1 MTYSYTEKKRI
12 RKSFAKRANVLDVPF
27 LLATQ
32 LESFTAF
39 LQAAVPPAQRK
50 NQGLQAAFSSIF
62 PIVSHSGNARL
73 EFVSYALAE
82 PAFDVKECQQRG
94 LTFASALRAKV
105 RLVILDR
112 EAPDTIKEVK
122 EQEVYM
128 GEIPLMTT
136 TGSFVINGTERV
148 IVSQLHRS
156 PGVFFEHDRGKTH
169 SSGKLLFSARVIP
182 YRGSWLDFE
191 FDPKDILFFRVDRR
205 RKMPVTTLLKAI
217 GLSHEEILREFFDF
231 DTFEL
236 GKKSIEFHLVPER
249 LRGEVARFD
258 FCDASG
264 KVIVAKDKRITAKH
278 IRELDAAGIR
288 KIAVPEDFLVG
299 RIVAQNI
306 VDTNSGEVLANAND
320 EITDALLAKLLESGI
335 KTISTL
341 YINDLDRGSFIS
353 QTLRTDET
361 VSRQAARVAIYRMM
375 RPGEP
380 PTEEAVEILF
390 NGLFYS
396 DERYDLSAVGRMKF
410 NRRVSRN
417 EVVEYKVSV
426 RQAPTKRDAIVKAIV
441 DAVGGTPEA
450 MAQLLGE
457 LVYGTRAVGENLT
470 EADATALCAQL
481 KSLGVACEVREQLTL
496 SPRDIVE
503 VIKILV
509 DLRNGRGDIDDID
522 HLGNRRVRSV
532 GELAE
537 NQFRAGLVR
546 VERAVKERLSQAE
559 SDNLM
564 PHDLINAKPISAAV
578 KEFFGS
584 SQLSQFMDQT
594 NPLSE
599 ITHKRRVSALGP
611 GGLTRERAGF
621 EVRDV
626 HPTHYGR
633 VCPIETPEG
642 PNIGLINSL
651 ALFARTNEYGFL
663 ETAYRKVVDC
673 KVTDQI
679 EYLSAIE
686 EGNYIV
692 AQANAALGDHGELVD
707 DLVTCREKG
716 ETILAEPSR
725 VQYMDI
731 APGQIVSVAASLI
744 PFLEHDDA
752 NRALMGAN
760 MQRQAVPCLRPEKPV
775 VGTGIE
781 RTVAVD
787 SGTAVQALRGGKVDY
802 VDASR
807 IVVRVNDDET
817 VPGEVGVDI
826 YNLVKYTR
834 SNQNTN
840 INQRPLVRVGDI
852 IAKGDVVADGAS
864 TDKGELALGQNMLI
878 AFMPWNGYNFE
889 DSILISERVVAED
902 RFTSIHIEELTVVA
916 RDTKLGPEEI
926 TRDIAS
932 LGEAQ
937 LSRLDES
944 GIVYIGA
951 EVEAGD
957 VLVGKVTPK
966 GETQLTPEEKL
977 LRAIFGEKASDVK
990 DTSLRVPSGIAGTV
1004 IDVQVFTREGIE
1016 RDKRAQSIIDDHLR
1030 GYKLDLAD
1038 QLRIVERDAFA
1049 RVERLIIGKVANG
1062 GPKRLAKG
1070 SEISRDYLDS
1080 IDPHHWFDIRMAGED
1095 VAQQLESLRESLE
1108 QTRKD
1113 FDLAFEEKRKKL
1125 TQGDEL
1131 PPGVQKMVKVYVAVK
1146 RRLQSGDKMAGR
1158 HGNKGVVSRIVPV
1171 EDMPYMADGRSVD
1184 IVLNPLG
1191 VPSRMNVGQ
1200 VLEVHLGLAA
1210 KGIGF
1215 RIGEMLRRQANAKE
1229 LREFL
1234 DKVYNTNGRPENLE
1248 ELTDSEILEMAGN
1261 LEAGVPF
1268 ATPVFDGAKENEI
1281 KEMLRLAGMPESGQM
1296 TLFDGRTGDAFER
1309 QVTVGYMHML
1319 KLHHLVDDKMHARS
1333 TGPYS
1338 LVTQQP
1344 LGGKA
1349 QFGGQRFGEME
1360 VWALE
1365 AYGASY
1371 VLQEMLTVKS
1381 DDVNG
1386 RTKVY
1391 ENIVKGDH
1399 KIDAGMPESFNVLV
1413 KEIRSLAID
1422 IDLERY

>member
-1 MTYSYTEKKRI
+1 MAYSYTEKKRI
-12 RKSFAKRANVLDVPF
+12 RKSFAKRAAVLNVPF

-32 LESFTAF
+32 IESFASF
-39 LQAAVPPAQRK
+39 LQAETPPMTRL
-50 NQGLQAAFSSIF
+50 NQGLQAAFTSIF

-73 EFVSYALAE
+73 EFVQYMLGE
-82 PAFDVKECQQRG
+82 PAFDVTECQQRG
-94 LTFASALRAKV
+94 LTFASPLRARV

-112 EAPDTIKEVK
+112 DAPKETVKEVK

-128 GEIPLMTT
+128 GEIPLMTS

-169 SSGKLLFSARVIP
+169 SSGKLLFSARIIP

-191 FDPKDILFFRVDRR
+191 FDPKDCLFFRVDRR
-205 RKMPVTTLLKAI
+205 RKMPATILLRAI
-217 GLSHEEILREFFDF
+217 GMTPEQILETFHDF
-231 DTFEL
+231 DTFHFKGEE
-236 GKKSIEFHLVPER
+236 IAFELVPDR
-249 LRGEVARFD
+249 LRGDVAKFDITDTSGGIIVAR
-258 FCDASG
+258 
-264 KVIVAKDKRITAKH
+264 DKRITAKH
-278 IRELDAAGIR
+278 IRELEQAGI
-288 KIAVPEDFLVG
+288 KTMVVPEDFMLG
-299 RIVAQNI
+299 RIVARNV
-306 VDTNSGEVLANAND
+306 VDPETGELLARAND
-320 EITDALLAKLLESGI
+320 EITEDLLGKLRDAGVKDLQ
-335 KTISTL
+335 TL
-341 YINDLDRGSFIS
+341 YVNDLDRGPYIS
-353 QTLRTDET
+353 QTLRIDET
-361 VSRQAARVAIYRMM
+361 ADQWAARVAIYRMM

-380 PTEEAVEILF
+380 PTEEAVEALF
-390 NGLFYS
+390 QGLFYS
-396 DERYDLSAVGRMKF
+396 EERYDLSSVGRMKF
-410 NRRVSRN
+410 NRRAYP
-417 EVVEYKVSV
+417 EKIEDK
-426 RQAPTKRDAIVKAIV
+426 APGWLKRFYET
-441 DAVGGTPEA
+441 VGA
-450 MAQLLGE
+450 RGE
-457 LVYGTRAVGENLT
+457 EGPA
-470 EADATALCAQL
+470 
-481 KSLGVACEVREQLTL
+481 TL
-496 SPRDIVE
+496 SNEDILAVMSVLVE
-503 VIKILV
+503 
-509 DLRNGRGDIDDID
+509 LRNGRGEIDDID

-564 PHDLINAKPISAAV
+564 PHDLINAKPISAAI

-651 ALFARTNEYGFL
+651 AVYAQTNRHGFL
-663 ETAYRKVVDC
+663 ETPYRKVADG

-679 EYLSAIE
+679 DFLSAIE
-686 EGNYIV
+686 EGQYVI
-692 AQANAALGDHGELVD
+692 AQANADIGDDGTLQG
-707 DLVTCREKG
+707 DLVSCRHKG
-716 ETILAEPSR
+716 EFTLATSDQ
-725 VQYMDI
+725 VQYMDV

-760 MQRQAVPCLRPEKPV
+760 MQRQAVPCLRPEKPL

-787 SGTAVQALRGGKVDY
+787 SGTAVQARRGGVVDY
-802 VDASR
+802 VDANR

-817 VPGEVGVDI
+817 LAGEVGVDI
-826 YNLVKYTR
+826 YNMIKYTR

-840 INQRPLVRVGDI
+840 INQRPIVKVGDLI
-852 IAKGDVVADGAS
+852 GKGDVIADGAS
-864 TDKGELALGQNMLI
+864 TDLGELALGQNMLV

-951 EVEAGD
+951 EVDAGD

-990 DTSLRVPSGIAGTV
+990 DTSLRVPSGMNGTV

-1016 RDKRAQSIIDDHLR
+1016 RDKRAQSIIDDMLR
-1030 GYKLDLAD
+1030 SFKTDLAD
-1038 QLRIVERDAFA
+1038 QMRIVERDAFA
-1049 RVERLIIGKVANG
+1049 RIRRLITGQKANG
-1062 GPKRLAKG
+1062 GPKKLAKG
-1070 SEISRDYLDS
+1070 AEITAEYLDS
-1080 IDPHHWFDIRMAGED
+1080 LEFYHWFDIRMADEEL
-1095 VAQQLESLRESLE
+1095 ATQLEAVREGLE
-1108 QTRKD
+1108 KTRKD
-1113 FDLAFEEKRKKL
+1113 FEQAFEIKKKKL

-1131 PPGVQKMVKVYVAVK
+1131 PPGVQKMVKVYLAVK
-1146 RRLQSGDKMAGR
+1146 RRLQPGDKMAGR

-1171 EDMPYMADGRSVD
+1171 EDMPHMADGTPVD

-1191 VPSRMNVGQ
+1191 VPSRMNIGQ
-1200 VLEVHLGLAA
+1200 ILETHLGWAA
-1210 KGIGF
+1210 KALGN
-1215 RIGEMLRRQANAKE
+1215 RIGQMVRANTAAAE
-1229 LREFL
+1229 IRDLLEQ
-1234 DKVYNTNGRPENLE
+1234 VYNTKGHPEDLASLDDKEVVELATNL
-1248 ELTDSEILEMAGN
+1248 SK
-1261 LEAGVPF
+1261 GVPF
-1268 ATPVFDGAKENEI
+1268 ATPVFDGAKEEEI
-1281 KEMLRLAGMPESGQM
+1281 EAMFALAGIESGGQV
-1296 TLFDGRTGDAFER
+1296 TLFDGRTGEAFDR
-1309 QVTVGYMHML
+1309 KVTVGYKHVL

-1365 AYGASY
+1365 AYGAAY
-1371 VLQEMLTVKS
+1371 TLQEMLTVKS
-1381 DDVNG
+1381 DDVTG

-1391 ENIVKGDH
+1391 ESIVKGEH

-1422 IDLERY
+1422 IDLDTY